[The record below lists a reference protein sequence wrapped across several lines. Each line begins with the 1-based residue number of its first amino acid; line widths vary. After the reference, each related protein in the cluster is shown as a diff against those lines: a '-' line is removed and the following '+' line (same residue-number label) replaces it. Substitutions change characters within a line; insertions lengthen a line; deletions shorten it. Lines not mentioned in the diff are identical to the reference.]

1 MKAYEIISIENAG
14 GKYWVVTYKLS
25 NGQTEIETIDALDHH
40 EAFVKF
46 RNLMIKQQKARQ

>member
-1 MKAYEIISIENAG
+1 MSSYEILSIENAG

-46 RNLMIKQQKARQ
+46 RNLMIEQQKSRK

>member
-1 MKAYEIISIENAG
+1 LSSYEILSIENAG

-25 NGQTEIETIDALDHH
+25 SGLTEIETIDALDHH

-46 RNLMIKQQKARQ
+46 RNFMIEQQKNQK

>member
-1 MKAYEIISIENAG
+1 MNSYEILSIENAG

-46 RNLMIKQQKARQ
+46 RNLMIEQQKARK

>member
-1 MKAYEIISIENAG
+1 MKSYEILSIENTG

-25 NGQTEIETIDALDHH
+25 NGQTEMETIDALDHH

-46 RNLMIKQQKARQ
+46 RNFMIGQEKTQK